1 MIVAGS
7 ASQVLAARVATETGR
22 ELAEVEYEE
31 FPDGERLVRVP
42 GATDENIAVVA
53 STPTDAAYVELLQIL
68 DACSDASRVDLVVP
82 YMGYARQDKQFEEGE
97 AISARA
103 LASALPTVGTV
114 TTINLHESAVLEDWF
129 DADEK
134 RNLDATPLLAG
145 ALSTSV
151 EDPLVVSPD
160 RGARA
165 LAESLADA
173 LDGADADYLVKER
186 ISGDEVRIH
195 PKSLDAEGRDAVVV
209 DDMVATGGTMSEAIE
224 MLNEQGA
231 RSVHAACV
239 HPVFARN
246 AVLRLYSAGADSVVA
261 TDTLSTTLSDVS
273 VAPLV
278 TRSLE
283 TDRDS

>member
-7 ASQVLAARVATETGR
+7 ESQVLAARVARETGR
-22 ELAEVEYEE
+22 ELAEVEYEN

-42 GATDENIAVVA
+42 GAADENVAVVA

-68 DACSDASRVDLVVP
+68 DACSDASRIDLVLP

-97 AISARA
+97 SVSARA
-103 LASALPTVGTV
+103 LSSALPTVETV
-114 TTINLHESAVLEDWF
+114 TTVNLHECSVLEDWF
-129 DADEK
+129 DAEK
-134 RNLDATPLLAG
+134 KNDLDATPLLAD
-145 ALSTSV
+145 AFPLD
-151 EDPLVVSPD
+151 EDALVVSPD
-160 RGARA
+160 EGAR
-165 LAESLADA
+165 ELADA
-173 LDGADADYLVKER
+173 LGDALGGADSDHLVKER
-186 ISGDEVRIH
+186 TSGDEVRMH

-231 RSVHAACV
+231 RSAHVACV

-246 AVLRLYSAGADSVVA
+246 AVLRLYSAGAETVVA
-261 TDTLSTTLSDVS
+261 TDTLSTTLSEIS

-278 TRSLE
+278 ARNL
-283 TDRDS
+283 

>member
-22 ELAEVEYEE
+22 QLAEVEYEE
-31 FPDGERLVRVP
+31 FPDSERIVRVP
-42 GATDENIAVVA
+42 GATDENVAVVA
-53 STPTDAAYVELLQIL
+53 STPTDSAYVELLQIL
-68 DACSDASRVDLVVP
+68 DACSDASSIDLVLP

-97 AISARA
+97 PVSARA
-103 LASALPTVGTV
+103 LASALPRVESV
-114 TTINLHESAVLEDWF
+114 TTVNVHESAILEDWF

-134 RNLDATPLLAG
+134 NDLDATPLLAD
-145 ALSTSV
+145 AL
-151 EDPLVVSPD
+151 DADDALVVSPD
-160 RGARA
+160 EGARE

-173 LDGADADYLVKER
+173 LGDADADHLVKER

-195 PKSLDAEGRDAVVV
+195 PKSLDAEGRDTVVV

-224 MLNEQGA
+224 MLREQGA

-246 AVLRLYSAGADSVVA
+246 AVLRLYSAGAETVVA
-261 TDTLSTTLSDVS
+261 TDTLSTALSKVS
-273 VAPLV
+273 VAPV
-278 TRSLE
+278 VARSLE
-283 TDRDS
+283 RQ